1 MSFVMKDKGLLQ
13 KGGPVNGTTII
24 AADTVCTG
32 NLESG
37 NDLRIDGT
45 IHGDVICKS
54 KVVVGNGGQIFG
66 NIRCAQ
72 ADIIGHVTGN
82 VAASESLSL
91 RNGAKLVGDIHT
103 PMLQMENGVL
113 FEGHCRMG
121 AIPEGHPNTR
131 RTKNAKEIL
140 AENVN

>member
-13 KGGPVNGTTII
+13 KGGQVNGTTII

-66 NIRCAQ
+66 DIRCAQ
-72 ADIIGHVTGN
+72 ADIIGQVNGN
-82 VAASESLSL
+82 VVASESLSL
-91 RNGAKLVGDIHT
+91 RNGAKLVGDINT

-113 FEGHCRMG
+113 FDGHCRMG
-121 AIPEGHPNTR
+121 TIPEEQSNNR
-131 RTKNAKEIL
+131 RAKHAKEIL